1 METKEKFTNMKYA
14 PKDEEIVEKPEASV
28 EKEKP
33 KVLPKEKPKYKIGQL
48 IRVSPTRLERFRG

>member
-1 METKEKFTNMKYA
+1 MDAKFSFVK
-14 PKDEEIVEKPEASV
+14 KDTALVKKPEASP

-33 KVLPKEKPKYKIGQL
+33 VKEKPKYEIGQL